1 MKFEWD
7 ENKRRE
13 NLLKH
18 GIDFADAWQVF
29 EGNRVI
35 FIDDRFDYDELRLV
49 TIGFL
54 SGNIV
59 TVTYTENDEI
69 TRIISLR
76 KATKN
81 ERTKYIKGIPNRLG
95 ENWRIDRR
103 RNWPYG
109 YTGNYW
115 RNVGESRL
123 AQRLKIKFDKLAGN
137 AGCGQRCYRIL
148 QSARARLSKENQS
161 AFAGVYGSESNEMI
175 CLELSI
181 KFGV

>member
-18 GIDFADAWQVF
+18 GFDFADAWQVF
-29 EGNRVI
+29 EDNRVI

-81 ERTKYIKGIPNRLG
+81 EQTKHIKGIPNRLG
-95 ENWRIDRR
+95 EN
-103 RNWPYG
+103 
-109 YTGNYW
+109 
-115 RNVGESRL
+115 
-123 AQRLKIKFDKLAGN
+123 
-137 AGCGQRCYRIL
+137 
-148 QSARARLSKENQS
+148 
-161 AFAGVYGSESNEMI
+161 
-175 CLELSI
+175 
-181 KFGV
+181 